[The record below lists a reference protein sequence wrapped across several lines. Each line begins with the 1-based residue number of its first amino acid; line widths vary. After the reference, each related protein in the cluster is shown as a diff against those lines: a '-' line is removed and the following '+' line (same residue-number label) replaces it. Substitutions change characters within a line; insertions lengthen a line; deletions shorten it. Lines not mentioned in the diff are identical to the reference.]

1 MNTKEEELIYLAER
15 IKSAAL
21 KAYQDCENEKEDY
34 NIFNE
39 LERRAI
45 ELEEIDNREHKLKL
59 LKLSRMIPR
68 ILCLFR

>member
-1 MNTKEEELIYLAER
+1 MNTRNEDSIYLAER

-21 KAYQDCENEKEDY
+21 NSYNESENDKEDY

-45 ELEEIDNREHKLKL
+45 ELEEIENRDHKLKL
-59 LKLSRMIPR
+59 SKITKMLPR
-68 ILCLFR
+68 IISLT